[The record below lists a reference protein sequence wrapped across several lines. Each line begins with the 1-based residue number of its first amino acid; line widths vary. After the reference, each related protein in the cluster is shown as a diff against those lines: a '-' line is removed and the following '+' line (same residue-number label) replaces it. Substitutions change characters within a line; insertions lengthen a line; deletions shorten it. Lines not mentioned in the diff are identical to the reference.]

1 MVSGGAA
8 HQWKCS
14 SLRASM
20 PGGTTDQ
27 SSSET
32 RSHLDEAWLRD
43 LVETL
48 SSIHRPTASVGE
60 RRAAEWLLAK
70 LRDTGASGEIELH
83 RAHGTFWWPL
93 GLAAAGALGAG
104 VLALRGRRILAGALA
119 AAIGAAAF
127 DDLPPGQRRFR
138 ELLPQRT
145 ATTVVTEMG
154 PPDAERTVV
163 LVAHHDAAHPG
174 LVYHPAIPE
183 LVFGQAPWL
192 INRVD
197 TSPPLLAPVVVIP
210 ALIGAG
216 TATGNDSLV
225 KAGMALAVVSGAA
238 LADIGRRET
247 VPGANDNATGV
258 AVLVAIARALAAAPM
273 RNVRVMLVST
283 SEEALCEGMQV
294 FARRHFAEL
303 PRESTFFLSID
314 TVGSPHLLVLRGE
327 GMIRMREYPARSLAL
342 LDGLAGE
349 LEISL
354 FPNLRLRNATDG
366 IYPLAAG
373 YECAS
378 LCSCTDLKQ
387 PANYHWPTDVPEN
400 VDCGTVADAV
410 RLTEAVLRRLDERWF

>member
-1 MVSGGAA
+1 MASGAT
-8 HQWKCS
+8 QR
-14 SLRASM
+14 SLDEV
-20 PGGTTDQ
+20 P
-27 SSSET
+27 
-32 RSHLDEAWLRD
+32 HLDQGWLRD

-48 SSIHRPTASVGE
+48 SSIHRPTASLGE
-60 RRAAEWLLAK
+60 RRAAEWLLGK
-70 LRDTGASGEIELH
+70 LRDQGASGEIELH

-93 GLAAAGALGAG
+93 GLAAAGALAGGA
-104 VLALRGRRILAGALA
+104 LALRGRRVLAGALA

-127 DDLPPGQRRFR
+127 DDLPPGGRRFR
-138 ELLPQRT
+138 EVLPQRT
-145 ATTVVTEMG
+145 GTTVVTEMG
-154 PPDAERTVV
+154 PPDAERIVV
-163 LVAHHDAAHPG
+163 LVAHHDAAHAG
-174 LVYHPAIPE
+174 LVYHPAIPQ

-192 INRVD
+192 IQRVD

-216 TATGNDSLV
+216 AATGNDSLV
-225 KAGMALAVVSGAA
+225 KAAMVLAAVSGAA

-247 VPGANDNATGV
+247 VPGANDNATGI
-258 AVLVAIARALAAAPM
+258 AVLVAIARALAEAPT

-294 FARRHFAEL
+294 FAQRHFGDL
-303 PRESTFFLSID
+303 PHDSTFFLSID

-327 GMIRMREYPARSLAL
+327 GMIRMREYPARSLEL
-342 LDGLAGE
+342 LDGLADE
-349 LEISL
+349 LGIDL

-387 PANYHWPTDVPEN
+387 PANYHWPTDTPEN
-400 VDCGTVADAV
+400 VDYGTVSDAV
-410 RLTEAVLRRLDERWF
+410 RLTEATVRRLDERWL